1 MFIIAIAA
9 TAGIPP
15 NTLVHILQIF
25 TGIPMPVVSDVKCT
39 ASSVPTP
46 DITQNRKD
54 LKKPHF
60 TITTKTAT
68 TEASTKK
75 PIINKKG
82 IFILSP
88 LKHMRQAPGICT
100 KKEFAPI
107 QRVVVANSF
116 TSVNR
121 MRCVQKQYRILKC
134 VMCVV

>member
-9 TAGIPP
+9 TAGMPP

-25 TGIPMPVVSDVKCT
+25 TGIPIPVVSDVKCT

-100 KKEFAPI
+100 KKLPATKS
-107 QRVVVANSF
+107 NGSKSF

-121 MRCVQKQYRILKC
+121 MRCVQKQYRI
-134 VMCVV
+134 

>member
-1 MFIIAIAA
+1 
-9 TAGIPP
+9 
-15 NTLVHILQIF
+15 
-25 TGIPMPVVSDVKCT
+25 MPVVNDVKCT

-100 KKEFAPI
+100 KK
-107 QRVVVANSF
+107 
-116 TSVNR
+116 
-121 MRCVQKQYRILKC
+121 RICPNTKSSGSKFFYKRKPYALCAKTI
-134 VMCVV
+134 